1 MNEMFIFG
9 VIDNGILIVS
19 MLVMAGIGG
28 RCKRSMRT
36 PSWINPTTMAILGGY
51 LGNAA
56 SDGAGAIPMGWTAT
70 YSVVLG
76 CLAVGVAFLI
86 PGVWKRIS
94 NA

>member
-9 VIDNGILIVS
+9 VIDNGIMIAT

-36 PSWINPTTMAILGGY
+36 PSWINETTMAILGGY
-51 LGNAA
+51 IGNTF
-56 SDGAGAIPMGWTAT
+56 SDLAGAIPMGI
-70 YSVVLG
+70 G
-76 CLAVGVAFLI
+76 KMLAVGAGCLVVGIVFLV
-86 PGVWKRIS
+86 PGVMRRLQ

>member
-1 MNEMFIFG
+1 MNEIFIYG
-9 VIDNGILIVS
+9 VNDNGILIVS

-70 YSVVLG
+70 YSVGLG
-76 CLAVGVAFLI
+76 WLAGGVAFLI